1 MTPTANIILMFFQT
15 AAARRQSAWTA
26 RQLAAAID
34 KCERSVKT
42 AISQLQS
49 AGEIRVNDAGAV
61 VVPTAE
67 LSFPGDTVQPEECC
81 LVAPVEPI
89 DEQLTLFDNSELG
102 IRNSELTQAT
112 NGSDLN
118 ASHGSADRERRLAD
132 SRGAAERR
140 REKLATPVQAAACRV
155 CRPRPAEAIPWGVGS
170 ATTDRD
176 KVCTNLEQ
184 SLNKPCTN
192 GATDDR
198 FAKLQ
203 AAMNRLAETLDN
215 KRAPAPDRVGSQVDV
230 GSAKTGFSGSITSSS
245 RQCGF
250 FAPARPMK
258 QEKNINKSMTY
269 ESPMGI
275 SYEGT
280 ESALSQATSGSDYWQ
295 YARERG
301 SGTAPRRRDEAL
313 YNYYLADLKRRF
325 PGWSK
330 PIFNPATNQTGN
342 CKWAIETLAAI
353 MAWGAPESVY
363 ADVVDFC
370 FGKNR
375 NTSAKNPA
383 AAFLFKVKE
392 LKSQYRWK
400 E

>member
-1 MTPTANIILMFFQT
+1 MHGL
-15 AAARRQSAWTA
+15 
-26 RQLAAAID
+26 LH
-34 KCERSVKT
+34 
-42 AISQLQS
+42 
-49 AGEIRVNDAGAV
+49 IR
-61 VVPTAE
+61 
-67 LSFPGDTVQPEECC
+67 LSF
-81 LVAPVEPI
+81 
-89 DEQLTLFDNSELG
+89 S
-102 IRNSELTQAT
+102 
-112 NGSDLN
+112 
-118 ASHGSADRERRLAD
+118 SA
-132 SRGAAERR
+132 
-140 REKLATPVQAAACRV
+140 
-155 CRPRPAEAIPWGVGS
+155 WGVGS
-170 ATTDRD
+170 ATTDSD
-176 KVCTNLEQ
+176 KVCTKSEQ

-215 KRAPAPDRVGSQVDV
+215 KRAPAPD
-230 GSAKTGFSGSITSSS
+230 
-245 RQCGF
+245 
-250 FAPARPMK
+250 APARPMK
-258 QEKNINKSMTY
+258 QEKNINKSMNY

-325 PGWSK
+325 PDWSK